1 ESQLSDLKTQ
11 VQQSQDKLTQ
21 EKGSEETIAMERRDG
36 SPARFDDDDWGK
48 LTNEEDVD
56 IDNDLALG
64 PEASSRDREEA
75 SKSLLAS
82 HSVYNSHKARPSRRS
97 FTTSYP
103 VLAIIV
109 VSSLLLGALTSTA
122 LTALVSHIRN
132 TSSSSSS
139 DPSTAHRN
147 DNTLASPSH
156 DNQTAATYLLP
167 APCGTSPS
175 QARAAG
181 CLFDLVSFNWLP
193 PQCHDAELAAPFEAD
208 LRSAGHL
215 AWYEDPRGARPIP
228 RARVATGE
236 ASGVYVSLGYHL
248 RHCTAMWRRM
258 HRALMQG
265 GGGLARVDGYIWSY
279 HHTQHCEEMLLAAAL
294 DSGSDGGDGGGGRD
308 GGGGEMAVYSTEVRI
323 KYPDCGVVLAS

>member
-1 ESQLSDLKTQ
+1 
-11 VQQSQDKLTQ
+11 
-21 EKGSEETIAMERRDG
+21 MERRDA
-36 SPARFDDDDWGK
+36 SPARSGDDWGK
-48 LTNEEDVD
+48 LADEEDVD
-56 IDNDLALG
+56 IDNGLALET
-64 PEASSRDREEA
+64 EASSRDREEA
-75 SKSLLAS
+75 SKFLLAS
-82 HSVYNSHKARPSRRS
+82 HSVYNNHKARPSRRS

-109 VSSLLLGALTSTA
+109 LSSLLLGALTSTA

-132 TSSSSSS
+132 TSSSSN
-139 DPSTAHRN
+139 PSTAHRN

-193 PQCHDAELAAPFEAD
+193 PQCHDAELAASFEAD

-236 ASGVYVSLGYHL
+236 VSGVYVSLGYHL

-265 GGGLARVDGYIWSY
+265 GGGLGRVDGYIWSY
-279 HHTQHCEEMLLAAAL
+279 HHTRHCEEMLLEAAF
-294 DSGSDGGDGGGGRD
+294 DSGSSDDGDGGGG
-308 GGGGEMAVYSTEVRI
+308 GSEMAVYSTEVRI